1 MAITDDD
8 LVRQLDSVPLVESP
22 DFREAV
28 MGRVKRGAGSPAGW
42 APAKSRRYVD
52 RRLALGLAWAAAV
65 AIVVGIGL
73 WRSPQPRP
81 QNAAATMSQPEISV
95 VQNGD
100 RWLVKANVKG
110 DLEWDQTRLSKVE
123 TLSDGTVVLQRRSGA
138 SGIAEIR
145 FHVAGGEVFKT
156 SLRVD

>member
-22 DFREAV
+22 DFRETV
-28 MGRVKRGAGSPAGW
+28 MGRVKRGAGW

-65 AIVVGIGL
+65 AIVVGVGL

-81 QNAAATMSQPEISV
+81 QNAAATMSQSDLSV

-110 DLEWDQTRLSKVE
+110 DLEWDQTKLSKVE
-123 TLSDGTVVLQRRSGA
+123 ILSDGTVVLQRKPGA
-138 SGIAEIR
+138 AGSAEIR
-145 FHVAGGEVFKT
+145 LRVAGGEVLKT
-156 SLRVD
+156 SIRVD